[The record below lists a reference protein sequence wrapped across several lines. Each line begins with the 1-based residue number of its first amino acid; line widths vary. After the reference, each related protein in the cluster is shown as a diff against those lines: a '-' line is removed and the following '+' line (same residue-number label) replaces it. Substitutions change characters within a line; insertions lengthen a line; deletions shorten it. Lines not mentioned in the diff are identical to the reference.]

1 MSYEKRDVFEV
12 KRPEE
17 AFLPK
22 LNVSSTYVFAKDTKF
37 FVYPN
42 NYNHYMNYY
51 KDTFQHGGI
60 SLEEVIIP
68 IIKMR
73 SKTTKKKESPKND
86 KYDRYKR

>member
-1 MSYEKRDVFEV
+1 M
-12 KRPEE
+12 
-17 AFLPK
+17 
-22 LNVSSTYVFAKDTKF
+22 FAKDTKF

-73 SKTTKKKESPKND
+73 SKTMKKKEIPKND